1 MYKILTFIICC
12 VMSILCSCNTNIID
26 ETAGEEL
33 SLQTVHGTLAV
44 VENNY
49 DDCTLSTISDQS
61 SISNNSFE
69 TTSNTSSKV
78 QNFFVHKG
86 EEVFL
91 MSRNVLKNN
100 KDIVLDSHSTT
111 LALITLHPI
120 FSSCDINEYPELISF
135 IESNSNFEKVYKEVD
150 KVVKQK
156 RNIYDNENTE
166 LLLALND
173 LYEDIFGEINEEQY
187 QDTLAIVQSSSVTRS
202 TYDSPRIN
210 PTYISADISGRTL
223 TLRAVGCTPSYYGT
237 VQHGSDAPVNYMVP
251 SRSDFGLLDFVG
263 NRTFYGPNA
272 EFDFTKEGEYKFDLS
287 RMNAAATLDFYM
299 RVAGSVLSTLG
310 LNVADDNMNVE
321 ISRMIANAITAAGS
335 GVSDAQ
341 MSPMDWLGI
350 AYGATTDYLSRN
362 TSVLAERGIWAN
374 VRNIAS
380 ILSSSFNWYNKIKGA
395 VNIGLRLSFALNA
408 PETIEFCLC
417 YYNNEVTTCSEAT
430 LTKVSGD
437 EQKGYANQKLFLPLK
452 VYVTTQDENG
462 MYTGPVQYHKINYE
476 VTKGGGKVSNEIVS
490 ADNDRTA
497 SVEWTLGDNG
507 SQEVRAVVVDIITEK
522 EISEPVYFTASL
534 EQAEVTV
541 RLDWSQH
548 SGNTDIDLHVI
559 DPYGE
564 RIFFGHMN
572 SASGGY
578 LDRDDTHGPGPE
590 HIHWD
595 SAPAGTYKI
604 YVHYYP
610 NEDEDKSVV
619 SYKVSVNADG
629 VTYRPV
635 TGSIAYNQMIP
646 IGQFTI
652 GNSTRSSGTLG
663 NTEIPQN
670 FTIPKKKIR

>member
-1 MYKILTFIICC
+1 MKKISFYSLFFVLLTFCFAA
-12 VMSILCSCNTNIID
+12 CNTNVID
-26 ETAGEEL
+26 ETSGDNVGIQKVYGKIAL
-33 SLQTVHGTLAV
+33 T
-44 VENNY
+44 ENNY
-49 DDCTLSTISDQS
+49 DDCFLSTLCEQS
-61 SISNNSFE
+61 SITNNSFE
-69 TTSNTSSKV
+69 TTSNSNNRI
-78 QNFFVHKG
+78 QNFFVHNG
-86 EEVFL
+86 DNVYL
-91 MSRNVLKNN
+91 MSRNILSKN
-100 KDIVLDSHSTT
+100 KEVILDTHSTT

-120 FSSCDINEYPELISF
+120 FSSCDIKEYPELITL
-135 IESNSNFEKVYKEVD
+135 IENNSKYDKVYKEVEN
-150 KVVKQK
+150 VVKRK
-156 RNIYDNENTE
+156 ANLYDEENTE
-166 LLLALND
+166 LLIALSD
-173 LYEDIFGEINEEQY
+173 LYEDIFGEINEQQY
-187 QDTLAIVQSSSVTRS
+187 QDTLAIVQNSSMTRA

-210 PTYISADISGRTL
+210 PTYISADITGRTL

-237 VQHGSDAPVNYMVP
+237 VQHGSDNPVNYAVP

-263 NRTFYGPNA
+263 NRTFYGPKA
-272 EFDFTKEGEYKFDLS
+272 EFNFTQDGEYRFNLS

-310 LNVADDNMNVE
+310 LNVVDDNMTVE

-335 GVSDAQ
+335 GVSDGQ
-341 MSPMDWLGI
+341 MSPMDWVGI

-362 TSVLAERGIWAN
+362 TSVLAEKGIWTN
-374 VRNIAS
+374 VRNVAS

-417 YYNNEVTTCSEAT
+417 YYNNEISTCSEAS
-430 LTKVSGD
+430 LRKISGD

-462 MYTGPVQYHKINYE
+462 MYTGPAQYHKIKYE

-497 SVEWTLGDNG
+497 SVEWTLGENG
-507 SQEVRAVVVDIITEK
+507 SQEVRAVVIDVITEK
-522 EISEPVYFTASL
+522 EISEPVYFKATL

-564 RIFFGHMN
+564 RIFFNHMT
-572 SASGGY
+572 SESGGY

-610 NEDEDKSVV
+610 NDDPDKSIV
-619 SYKVSVNADG
+619 SYKVSVTADG
-629 VTYRPV
+629 ITYRPA
-635 TGSIAYNQMIP
+635 TGSIAYDQMVP
-646 IGQFTI
+646 VGQFTI
-652 GNSTRSSGTLG
+652 GNSTRSSINLE
-663 NTEIPQN
+663 NTDTPVN
-670 FTIPKKKIR
+670 FIVPKK